1 MLVGDDAVEDA
12 AKPER
17 LEDGFDDLRGDD
29 GEPDAVD
36 AVRRGEG
43 GRHGKASEVEHE
55 GYDDDGVGDPGAV
68 EGALDGALERRLQ
81 LMPRLVCRLRNQYQ
95 ERVSRR
101 RQRDQ

>member
-17 LEDGFDDLRGDD
+17 LEEGFDDLRGDD

-68 EGALDGALERRLQ
+68 EGALDGALERHEGDDGEV
-81 LMPRLVCRLRNQYQ
+81 PVH
-95 ERVSRR
+95 VRR
-101 RQRDQ
+101 RARGDDGVRGE